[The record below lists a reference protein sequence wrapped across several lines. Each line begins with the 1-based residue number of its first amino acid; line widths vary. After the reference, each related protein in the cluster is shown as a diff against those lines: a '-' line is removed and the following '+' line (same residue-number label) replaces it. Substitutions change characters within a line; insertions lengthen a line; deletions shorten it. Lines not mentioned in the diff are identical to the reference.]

1 MVRLGVGVVMA
12 FRLFR
17 GAHADGKVT
26 PVSEALPVEVPTS
39 APITCEAGPSTG
51 LRTVL
56 FTDIVGST
64 TMQSRLGDCGWRD
77 LLLAH
82 RRAVRAS
89 IARWHGFEND
99 TAGDGFYIT
108 FPDAT
113 DAVFCALEIVDE
125 AHDLALEV
133 RAGLH
138 HGTCELAE
146 DRCSGLTVSIGARV
160 AALARGSEVLVT
172 EAVRALVHSDRLVF
186 EERGTPVLKGV
197 ATRWPLYRV
206 TAVPPPA

>member
-1 MVRLGVGVVMA
+1 VTA

-17 GAHADGKVT
+17 GADTGSKVKS
-26 PVSEALPVEVPTS
+26 VVESVRVEAPTS
-39 APITCEAGPSTG
+39 ATIACEAGSATG

-64 TMQSRLGDCGWRD
+64 NMQSTLGDCGWRD

-82 RRAVRAS
+82 RRAVRVS
-89 IARWHGFEND
+89 IAYWHGFEND
-99 TAGDGFYIT
+99 TAGDGFYLT
-108 FPDAT
+108 FPDPT
-113 DAVFCALEIVDE
+113 DAVLCALEIVNQ

-138 HGTCELAE
+138 YGTCELVE

-172 EAVRALVHSDRLVF
+172 EAVHALVHSDGLVF
-186 EERGTPVLKGV
+186 EERGAPVLKGV
-197 ATRWPLYRV
+197 AARWPLYRV
-206 TAVPPPA
+206 SEAALTA

>member
-1 MVRLGVGVVMA
+1 MA

-17 GAHADGKVT
+17 GAHTDSKVKS
-26 PVSEALPVEVPTS
+26 VAEALPTE
-39 APITCEAGPSTG
+39 APISATIACEAGSSTG

-56 FTDIVGST
+56 ITDIVGST
-64 TMQSRLGDCGWRD
+64 SVQATLGDCGWRD

-82 RRAVRAS
+82 RRAVRVS

-108 FPDAT
+108 FPDPT
-113 DAVFCALEIVDE
+113 DAVLCALEIVSQ

-138 HGTCELAE
+138 HGTCELVE

-172 EAVRALVHSDRLVF
+172 QAVRVRARSDRVVF
-186 EERGTPVLKGV
+186 EERGAPVLKGV
-197 ATRWPLYRV
+197 ASRWPLYRV
-206 TAVPPPA
+206 REAVPPA